1 MSSNLLGNG
10 EKTMI
15 IRSLQESANYQRKRS
30 GLPGAGP
37 NWKERTRAGESNLKS
52 FADYLEEAFEGELVQ
67 KGAWFSDSLSELSK
81 NNLKRI

>member
-1 MSSNLLGNG
+1 
-10 EKTMI
+10 MI

-37 NWKERTRAGESNLKS
+37 NWKERTRAGEPNLKS